1 MSHLCP
7 FGGSKDSILQRS
19 QGGRKPSLVFSK
31 EGIRMSKLS
40 VEQVPGDILLPTDD
54 PPDGTHH
61 DLPVGVPQERV
72 DPHTLE
78 VIQLLWKSKGLQFLA
93 AFLCLASAKQCSLP
107 GLGTLGTFDCAVI
120 TARSIRQ
127 LASRIGWG
135 YDTTEKYLVVLV
147 ALGFL
152 HKKKSSDGIEYYFP
166 LHRYA
171 APINLDELETIIE
184 KYRPKVQSFARKT
197 KRRFLA
203 YREQQKST
211 FLPLRSSA
219 SLPPPFDLS
228 AAEADIEQIMQE
240 ELGNGALPQRL
251 LLKLKGVL
259 HYRCRS
265 PFEQIPSQK
274 GDSGDVSPTQE
285 STNQIQKGDFP
296 SLQKST
302 IAKNGNSF
310 VAVATRKGRLP
321 EQKGDFPSR
330 DPEASLSQKSPISEQ
345 KGDSQTPTSLLN
357 GRLPTQNGD
366 LLSKKGD
373 SKTDGPPNVNVI
385 LRNIIDSLNVN
396 VGSVIEYL
404 RTAFGEEPKKRGYYY
419 NLYKQYQQSDAWL
432 AATIETLLAYQKQTT
447 KQPGKYFYDLCV
459 TFHKNGIPQ
468 EVAERVRQYGQL
480 THEQLMVLL
489 DHPPIQ
495 NQSSPTQATR
505 PQSRRTPIVLHIPR
519 EKNHPGLT
527 EQEAR
532 RVIELIRSDERTC
545 TVSVVSYQ
553 QSDGSFALL
562 IDNGGVPH
570 PRQVWIYTIQECHAR
585 LIRMKLQKDFF
596 QEKGNI

>member
-1 MSHLCP
+1 MSQLP
-7 FGGSKDSILQRS
+7 
-19 QGGRKPSLVFSK
+19 
-31 EGIRMSKLS
+31 
-40 VEQVPGDILLPTDD
+40 VEQVSGDILLPPDD

-61 DLPVGVPQERV
+61 GLPVGVPQERV

-78 VIQLLWKSKGLQFLA
+78 VIQLLWKNKGLQFLA
-93 AFLCLASAKQCSLP
+93 ALLCLASAKQCSLP
-107 GLGTLGTFDCAVI
+107 GLGTFDCAVI

-152 HKKKSSDGIEYYFP
+152 HKGKSSDGIEYYFP
-166 LHRYA
+166 LHRYS
-171 APINLDELETIIE
+171 APIDLDELEIIIE
-184 KYRPKVQSFARKT
+184 KYRPKVVSFARKT
-197 KRRFLA
+197 KRRFLV
-203 YREQQKST
+203 YREQQKGRL
-211 FLPLRSSA
+211 LPLPLPA
-219 SLPPPFDLS
+219 SLPPAFDLS
-228 AAEADIEQIMQE
+228 AAEEDIEQIMQE
-240 ELGNGALPQRL
+240 ELGSGALQQRL

-259 HYRCRS
+259 HYRCQS
-265 PFEQIPSQK
+265 PFEQISSQK
-274 GDSGDVSPTQE
+274 GDSSDFSPTQE
-285 STNQIQKGDFP
+285 STNQIQKGDFSP
-296 SLQKST
+296 LQKST

-345 KGDSQTPTSLLN
+345 KGDSQTPTSLRN
-357 GRLPTQNGD
+357 GRLPTQKGD
-366 LLSKKGD
+366 LLSQKGD

-432 AATIETLLAYQKQTT
+432 AATVETLLAYQKQTT

-480 THEQLMVLL
+480 THEQLMTLL
-489 DHPPIQ
+489 DHSP
-495 NQSSPTQATR
+495 NQSSPTPATR
-505 PQSRRTPIVLHIPR
+505 PQSHRTPIALRIPR
-519 EKNHPGLT
+519 EKNHPGLN

-532 RVIELIRSDERTC
+532 GVIELIQSDERTC
-545 TVSVVSYQ
+545 TLRVVPYR
-553 QSDGSFALL
+553 QSDASLALL
-562 IDNGGVPH
+562 VDNGSAKH
-570 PRQVWIYTIQECHAR
+570 PRQVWIYTI
-585 LIRMKLQKDFF
+585 
-596 QEKGNI
+596 